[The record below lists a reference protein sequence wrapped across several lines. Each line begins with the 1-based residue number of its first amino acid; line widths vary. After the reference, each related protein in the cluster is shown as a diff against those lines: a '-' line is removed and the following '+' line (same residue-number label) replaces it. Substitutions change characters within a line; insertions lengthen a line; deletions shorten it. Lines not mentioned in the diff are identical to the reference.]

1 MKYFSKIARYGVT
14 KKSKPGESVELILY
28 ASLGHYANI

>member
-1 MKYFSKIARYGVT
+1 MKYFSKLHGMVWQ